1 MKITEIFKTPIAKF
15 VLNEDTKA
23 LTKFSRKW
31 AQKYPSVSL
40 SNKGGY
46 QSPDLDLNIP
56 ELRSLRE
63 QATRCF
69 NEVKEKFFYKPSL
82 GINNMW
88 LNINYPHSFN
98 EIHNHPRACLASS
111 FYISVPEN
119 SGSIVFC
126 NNYETENYMQDR
138 LMTQFGTYNSSIWTV
153 PVNDNDFYVFP
164 AWLKHKV
171 ETNKSKKDR
180 ISISINA
187 GEK

>member
-15 VLNEDTKA
+15 VLNEDTNA

-31 AQKYPSVSL
+31 AQKYPSVYQ

-46 QSPDLDLNIP
+46 QSPNLDLNIP
-56 ELRSLRE
+56 ELQSLRE
-63 QATRCF
+63 KVTRCF
-69 NEVKEKFFYKPSL
+69 NKVKEKFFYKPSL
-82 GINNMW
+82 VISNMW

-98 EIHNHPRACLASS
+98 EIHNHPRVCLASS

-126 NNYETENYMQDR
+126 NNYETQNYMHDR
-138 LMTQFGTYNSSIWTV
+138 WMTQFGTYNSSVWTV

-171 ETNKSKKDR
+171 ETNQSKKDR